1 MKKSMSENKKQ
12 PQKKK
17 ILIAIGVVLGI
28 LALLWG
34 VLELVTYL
42 DARKKAEPPEYH
54 YEFDTV
60 YNGDIHEY
68 RPYLNLDRQ
77 IYYCADPAGYGLT
90 QAVTEENREDFSPEV
105 LFLCDWLNTVVDGD
119 ADAYNG
125 YFNQTYFQNVEPQKP
140 FAQQM
145 LYNIHL
151 TYHSEQKE
159 GNDRLVTF
167 TVEYMIRHNNG
178 TYRQDIESD
187 ASRPQRV
194 TLRVAEDGTL
204 AIERLLTIHSN

>member
-1 MKKSMSENKKQ
+1 MNENKNQ
-12 PQKKK
+12 QQKKK
-17 ILIAIGVVLGI
+17 ILIAIGAVVCA

-34 VLELVTYL
+34 ILELVTYL
-42 DARKKAEPPEYH
+42 DEKKKVKPPEYH

-60 YNGDIHEY
+60 YDGDIHEY

-90 QAVTEENREDFSPEV
+90 QAVTKETREDFSPEV
-105 LFLCDWLNTVVDGD
+105 LFLCDWINTIINGD
-119 ADAYNG
+119 ADAYNRF
-125 YFNQTYFQNVEPQKP
+125 FNQSYFENVEPQKP

-145 LYNIHL
+145 LYKISL

-159 GNDRLVTF
+159 GNERLVTY

-194 TLRVAEDGTL
+194 TLRVAEDGTM
-204 AIERLLTIHSN
+204 AIERLVTVHSN